1 MKKAALLGILMFGL
15 LGALV
20 GVGGSGASAK
30 DDGAAACVK
39 RQMAKGRSECLAK
52 AQCSGITS
60 RKRQA
65 QMCG

>member
-1 MKKAALLGILMFGL
+1 MKKATLLGIFMFGL

-20 GVGGSGASAK
+20 SVGGSGASAK
-30 DDGAAACVK
+30 DDGAACIK
-39 RQMAKGRSECLAK
+39 RQMAKGRSACLAK

-65 QMCG
+65 QICG